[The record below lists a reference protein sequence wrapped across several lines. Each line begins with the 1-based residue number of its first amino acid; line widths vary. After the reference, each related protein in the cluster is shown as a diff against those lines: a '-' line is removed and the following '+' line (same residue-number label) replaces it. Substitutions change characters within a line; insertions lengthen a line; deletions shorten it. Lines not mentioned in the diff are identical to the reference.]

1 MGLYRQLGRIRG
13 RIRFFK
19 HYCVARVRFLDL
31 ESIEAFVRDRIEQQY
46 KNTRK
51 HAPNIEVKLRLLPK
65 SRRYCGIHFD
75 APIAIVVILDDAPAF
90 GMSLELKGKDIRI
103 RQLHGARGFSFR
115 GRYYPLRLWPR
126 LCVQAC
132 QDLAVARRYT
142 RVMLVRSY
150 RSYSWRR
157 PDNREHVPGTPEGIR
172 EQMEVKLRL
181 IRRLDGTAE
190 SIDGF
195 ERGMQWWIWQN
206 PFTKIPYIFR

>member
-1 MGLYRQLGRIRG
+1 MI
-13 RIRFFK
+13 
-19 HYCVARVRFLDL
+19 
-31 ESIEAFVRDRIEQQY
+31 
-46 KNTRK
+46 
-51 HAPNIEVKLRLLPK
+51 
-65 SRRYCGIHFD
+65 
-75 APIAIVVILDDAPAF
+75 
-90 GMSLELKGKDIRI
+90 
-103 RQLHGARGFSFR
+103 
-115 GRYYPLRLWPR
+115 
-126 LCVQAC
+126 
-132 QDLAVARRYT
+132 
-142 RVMLVRSY
+142 VRSY